1 MSGEAAELG
10 ARSWGTLSEKEE
22 LYVRKIPDS
31 RGRMKERK
39 VSQEGKKN
47 KRLWQHSEAER
58 VAAWGKGWGGGGA
71 GARKRIRAGGKMT

>member
-71 GARKRIRAGGKMT
+71 GARKRIRAGSKMT